1 MESII
6 MLGLPLVE
14 WIGYVASAIVLVS
27 LSLSSLV
34 KLRIYNLIGAAVFSF
49 YGFYIGALPVGIM
62 NLAICFFDIYYLRT
76 LLFRSEDF
84 DFIVIKEDDE
94 FLMKFLSHYKKDIGH
109 YFPGFSLQPGQEKYI
124 LMALRDMNV
133 AGVFIGTKPA
143 QGVSDILLDYVTPQY
158 RDQKTGKY
166 LFQKF
171 KEDFLG
177 KRVQVLKCAS
187 SNTAH
192 IKYLKKNGFVE
203 REEEGCFVLS
213 FL

>member
-6 MLGLPLVE
+6 LFGLPLVE

-34 KLRIYNLIGAAVFSF
+34 KLRIYNLIGAAIFSF

-76 LLFRSEDF
+76 LLFKHEDF
-84 DFIVIKEDDE
+84 DFIEIKQDDD
-94 FLMKFLSHYKKDIGH
+94 FLLKFLSHFKKDIAH
-109 YFPGFSLQPGQEKYI
+109 YFPGFSLQTDEEKYI

-143 QGVSDILLDYVTPQY
+143 NGVSDILLDYVTPQY
-158 RDQKTGKY
+158 RDQKTGKF

-177 KRVQVLKCAS
+177 KSVHALKCAS
-187 SNTAH
+187 TNTAH
-192 IKYLKKNGFVE
+192 IKYLKKNGFEE
-203 REEEGCFVLS
+203 RKEEGCFVLS